1 MKKPKIIYEI
11 KSEINKDFFT
21 NNEHRKQNRAIFM
34 IMDYISQQKDVN
46 DIEFDPMTIYSIAKR
61 FSNIQEVLKKIF
73 KDSNDFIRYIK
84 TLKDLPVDPK
94 NVDIHI
100 KELKRLNMI
109 NDLKE
114 EYQKGLTADYQEKSP
129 EEIIKST
136 EASILKISN
145 RYMVNSNN
153 EEPEQIGEGL
163 RDEYLQ
169 RDPNPNGFKGLPF
182 PINIGIDQ
190 FTGGLLRPGSVTV
203 INAQTGAGK
212 SIFLKNVVKHIGY
225 DLGYPV
231 YWGANEQT
239 KSEQKD
245 RLLAEIAE
253 IPIGIIENGLY
264 NSPNEVFQF
273 RGDTFNTEQT
283 KNQLM
288 EAIDGLESAPIF
300 IDQIRGYSPEILV
313 QRAKYFKTRHNIA
326 SFVWDYVKESSSYSG
341 QDKQLRHWLDNVIL
355 TMKEQIADPLG
366 ISVLTASQ
374 AKTYEYWMSAESY
387 GIEKFCTAFLLL
399 RELSEKEKNEN
410 PLGGDYGLTVKKNR
424 FGGKHE
430 AYKSRWFGMD
440 FDKQRLKFI
449 KG

>member
-1 MKKPKIIYEI
+1 
-11 KSEINKDFFT
+11 
-21 NNEHRKQNRAIFM
+21 M

-114 EYQKGLTADYQEKSP
+114 EYQKGLTADYQEESP

-182 PINIGIDQ
+182 PVNIGIDQ

>member
-1 MKKPKIIYEI
+1 
-11 KSEINKDFFT
+11 
-21 NNEHRKQNRAIFM
+21 M

-114 EYQKGLTADYQEKSP
+114 EYQKGLTADYQEDSP

-212 SIFLKNVVKHIGY
+212 SIFLKNVVKHVGY
-225 DLGYPV
+225 DLGYPI

>member
-1 MKKPKIIYEI
+1 
-11 KSEINKDFFT
+11 
-21 NNEHRKQNRAIFM
+21 M

-114 EYQKGLTADYQEKSP
+114 EYQKGLTADYQEDSP

-212 SIFLKNVVKHIGY
+212 SIFLKNVVKHVGY
-225 DLGYPV
+225 DLGYPI

-326 SFVWDYVKESSSYSG
+326 SFVWDYVKESSNYSG